1 MTGVL
6 IVGIVFGSIVAIV
19 AIIFGF
25 ALLNSKT
32 RKDGASFRQS
42 GKLDADETRLI
53 QEIHQGLSRMVKRV
67 DSLETILLDR
77 EAARASHKEGKEE
90 GVE

>member
-1 MTGVL
+1 MTAVL

-32 RKDGASFRQS
+32 RRQGASFRQS

-53 QEIHQGLSRMVKRV
+53 QEIHQGLDKMVKRV
-67 DSLETILLDR
+67 DTLETILVDR
-77 EAARASHKEGKEE
+77 EAGEASRKEEKEGDK
-90 GVE
+90 

>member
-1 MTGVL
+1 MTAVL

-25 ALLNSKT
+25 VLLSSKT
-32 RKDGASFRQS
+32 RRQGSSFRQS

-53 QEIHQGLSRMVKRV
+53 QEIHQGLSKMVKRV
-67 DSLETILLDR
+67 DALETILTDN
-77 EAARASHKEGKEE
+77 EAKEASPGEGKEE
-90 GVE
+90 E